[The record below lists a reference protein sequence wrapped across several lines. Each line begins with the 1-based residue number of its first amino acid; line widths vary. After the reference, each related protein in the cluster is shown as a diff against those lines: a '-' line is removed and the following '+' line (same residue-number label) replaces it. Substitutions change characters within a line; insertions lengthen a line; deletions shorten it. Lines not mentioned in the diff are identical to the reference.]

1 MNARYGSIRISQFI
15 LVVFM
20 CVFFFASTQSVG
32 AAPEAPMVLS
42 FSSWGTDK
50 EPAIPAWLEMGKDLE
65 EATKG
70 KVKLKIYHAETLG
83 KAKEHY
89 EIALK
94 GIADMAY
101 LNISF
106 TPGRFPITDLVTF
119 SSAPSAEAMTEGLM
133 MLMKKGYLNKEYE
146 NVKLLYVF
154 TGGPLHLM
162 WRKGTKP
169 ATSFAELKGKKI
181 RIPGMAGRDLLTAV
195 GATPVGIPMPD
206 VYTALERGV
215 VDAVFS
221 TVEILDTFRLSHVS
235 NEITRMNILTFSFAT
250 LMNKNTWEKLPKE
263 AKDVLERNSGK
274 YARMASSQH
283 DRDDVKAIEN
293 NKPKI
298 YNLPASDT
306 KRFKEILAPS
316 VKAYIEKYEAAGY
329 PMKKAAKDYY
339 MFMKQKYGEEPFI
352 LDF

>member
-1 MNARYGSIRISQFI
+1 MNGRTRSRQISLLI
-15 LVVFM
+15 MVGFM
-20 CVFFFASTQSVG
+20 CVFFFASMQSVG

-50 EPAIPAWLEMGKDLE
+50 EPAIPAWLQMDKDLQ

-70 KVKLKIYHAETLG
+70 KVKLKIYHGETLG

-119 SSAPSAEAMTEGLM
+119 SYASSAEAMTEGLM
-133 MLMKKGYLNKEYE
+133 ELMKKGYLNKEYA

-154 TGGPLHLM
+154 TGGPCHLM

-169 ATSFAELKGKKI
+169 ATSLVELKGMKI
-181 RIPGMAGRDLLTAV
+181 RIPGMAARDLITTA
-195 GATPVGIPMPD
+195 GATPVSIPMPE

-215 VDAVFS
+215 IDGVFS
-221 TVEILDTFRLSHVS
+221 TAEVLDTFRLAHVS
-235 NEITRMNILTFSFAT
+235 NEITKVNFLTFAFAT

-263 AKDVLERNSGK
+263 AKDVLERNRAK
-274 YARMASSQH
+274 YALMASSQH

-306 KRFKEILAPS
+306 KRLKEILAPS